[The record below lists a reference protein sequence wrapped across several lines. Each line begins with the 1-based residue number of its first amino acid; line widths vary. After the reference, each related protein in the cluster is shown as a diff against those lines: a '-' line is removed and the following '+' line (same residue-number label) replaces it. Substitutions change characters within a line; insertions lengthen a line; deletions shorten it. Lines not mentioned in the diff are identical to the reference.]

1 MGLCAGRVLVKC
13 DEKGQFR
20 PPPYVWKL
28 RCTFILFGYCMFV
41 LCMTLVGPGL
51 ASIKTTSA
59 TLRKLSRDVNDLTTQ
74 GLLILDSVQR
84 VKWNIDELDVHSMLR
99 VEEACP
105 TLENSTFILNNS
117 SRSSIDSLEKKFI
130 QLKEQ
135 IQNTDLEKIR
145 QHIDFIMDGTEHIET
160 AATTFE
166 ENDWIVK
173 MFVLFLGVLIF
184 FMIFAACSAWS
195 GIHRYLSGLTC
206 MLELLILPTFVLA
219 IICCW
224 IATSALAFVSI
235 SNAGKSEN

>member
-1 MGLCAGRVLVKC
+1 M
-13 DEKGQFR
+13 
-20 PPPYVWKL
+20 
-28 RCTFILFGYCMFV
+28 FG

-173 MFVLFLGVLIF
+173 MFVLFLGVLVF

-195 GIHRYLSGLTC
+195 GRCQSLSALTC
-206 MLELLILPTFVLA
+206 TSEFIFLPTFVLA
-219 IICCW
+219 IVCCW